1 MNITE
6 IISAT
11 TIFLLIM
18 DPLGNIPLFMSVKKD
33 IDPARKL
40 KITFRELI
48 IAYFALLVYLFF
60 GQYLLDILNPTNE
73 AISISGGIILFLI
86 TIRMIFQAREECSV
100 TR

>member
-33 IDPARKL
+33 VDPAL
-40 KITFRELI
+40 
-48 IAYFALLVYLFF
+48 
-60 GQYLLDILNPTNE
+60 
-73 AISISGGIILFLI
+73 
-86 TIRMIFQAREECSV
+86 
-100 TR
+100 